1 MARHRYVYGPV
12 PSRRLGRSLGVD
24 LVPLK
29 TCTYDCV
36 YCQLGRT
43 ARRTLVR
50 REYAPVDEILREVAG
65 KLSAGPAPDYVTVAG
80 SGEPTLHSRIGDVIR
95 GIQAITKV
103 PVAVLTN
110 GSLLSRPEVRAALAG
125 ADLVIPSL
133 DAGDERA
140 FRAVNRPHPRIR
152 FPEMVEG
159 LRTFRVEHRG
169 ALWLEVLL
177 VGGITD
183 RRETVAKIAG
193 LAKGIRPD
201 RVQLVTVTR
210 PPGRPGIRAAAPE
223 VMEDLRALFDGPV
236 DVFAGPLAGEPAETA
251 PDDAAADAE
260 ILDLLRRRP
269 CTASDVARGLRA
281 SALAVGKRLDALR
294 ARGAVTVTVRDGHS
308 WFEAAGIPP
317 GSDEGPDRS
326 DGPAET

>member
-1 MARHRYVYGPV
+1 MARNRYVYGPV

-24 LVPLK
+24 LVPQK

-43 ARRTLVR
+43 ARRTLIR
-50 REYAPVDEILREVAG
+50 REYAPLDEILREVAG

-80 SGEPTLHSRIGDVIR
+80 SGEPTLHSRIGEVIR
-95 GIQAITKV
+95 GIRAITKV

-110 GSLLSRPEVRAALAG
+110 GSLLSRPEVRAAVSG

-133 DAGDERA
+133 DAGDERT
-140 FRAVNRPHPRIR
+140 FRVVNRPHPRIR
-152 FPEMVEG
+152 FEEMVAG
-159 LRTFRVEHRG
+159 LRTFRAEHRG

-183 RRETVAKIAG
+183 RREAVAKIAG
-193 LAKGIRPD
+193 LARGIRPD
-201 RVQLVTVTR
+201 RVQLCTVTR
-210 PPGRPGIRAAAPE
+210 PPGRPGVRAAAPE
-223 VMEDLRALFDGPV
+223 VMEDLAGLFDDPV
-236 DVFAGPLAGEPAETA
+236 DVFAGPLAGEPAEA
-251 PDDAAADAE
+251 DPDAEATDAE

-269 CTASDVARGLRA
+269 CTAGDVARGLRA
-281 SALAVGKRLDALR
+281 SAVAVGKRLDALR
-294 ARGAVTVTVRDGHS
+294 ARGALTVTVRDGRS
-308 WFEAAGIPP
+308 WFEAAGDPP